1 MPFMKLARPREFK
14 IETYYYKQDQDDQK
28 HRIHF
33 RRLRHTQ
40 NVPKINPIR
49 LLVAILLL
57 IFVIYFLQKK
67 ADVLQTPA
75 EPGSIKVEEV
85 IIVD

>member
-1 MPFMKLARPREFK
+1 MSIMKLARPREFK

-33 RRLRHTQ
+33 KRLRHTQ
-40 NVPKINPIR
+40 NVPKFNPIR
-49 LLVAILLL
+49 LIFAILLL
-57 IFVIYFLQKK
+57 MFVIYFLQKN
-67 ADVLQTPA
+67 AQVMQAPA
-75 EPGSIKVEEV
+75 EPGSIKVEEI